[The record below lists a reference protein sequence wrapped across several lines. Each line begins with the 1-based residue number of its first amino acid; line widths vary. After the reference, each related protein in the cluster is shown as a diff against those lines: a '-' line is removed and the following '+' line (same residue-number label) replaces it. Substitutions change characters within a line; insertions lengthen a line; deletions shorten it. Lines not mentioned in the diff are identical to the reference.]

1 MNLARRV
8 YAIAGIY
15 GIIVLVPLFFGPERF
30 AQSNPPPISHPELYY
45 GFAGVAL
52 AWQVAFL
59 IISRDPLRY
68 RPLMI
73 PCMLEKFIF
82 GIATV
87 ALYLAG
93 ETGAQMFVA
102 ALIDLLLGAFFVL
115 AWFKTAGIRET

>member
-8 YAIAGIY
+8 FAIAGVY
-15 GIIVLVPLFFGPERF
+15 GIIVLVPLFLGPERF
-30 AQSNPPPISHPELYY
+30 AQRNPPPVTHPEFFY

-59 IISRDPLRY
+59 IISRDPQRY

-87 ALYLAG
+87 ALFIAG
-93 ETGAQMFVA
+93 DTSAQMCGA
-102 ALIDLLLGAFFVL
+102 AVIDLVLGAFFVL
-115 AWFKTAGIRET
+115 SWFRTAPVSGA

>member
-30 AQSNPPPISHPELYY
+30 AQSNPPPITHPELYY

-115 AWFKTAGIRET
+115 AWFKTAEKT

>member
-1 MNLARRV
+1 M
-8 YAIAGIY
+8 AGIY
-15 GIIVLVPLFFGPERF
+15 GIVVLLPFLLGPARF
-30 AQSNPPPISHPELYY
+30 AQSNPPPVTHPELFY

-59 IISRDPLRY
+59 IISRDPVRY

-87 ALYLAG
+87 ALFMAG
-93 ETGAQMFVA
+93 DTSAQMFGA
-102 ALIDLLLGAFFVL
+102 AVIDLILGAFFVL
-115 AWFKTAGIRET
+115 SWFRTAPGRA